1 MGETKGYVAGLI
13 LFVMFLFPAILTFGI
28 DSFHQHTFLKVTTE
42 TSEMVK
48 GEGGVSENVK
58 NVVERL
64 EQNGF
69 EITFEDE
76 EGNAVD
82 GIVDYGTNL
91 KINYKFNYQGVFNMN
106 ELQST
111 NEVFILRRSGNETS
125 NL

>member
-1 MGETKGYVAGLI
+1 MGETKGYVAGLM

-48 GEGGVSENVK
+48 SEGGVSENVK
-58 NVVERL
+58 HVVERL

-76 EGNAVD
+76 KGNAVD

-91 KINYKFNYQGVFNMN
+91 KINYKLSYQGVFGVN
-106 ELQST
+106 ELQTS
-111 NEVFILRRSGNETS
+111 NEVFILKRSGNEIAD
-125 NL
+125 L

>member
-76 EGNAVD
+76 KGNAVD

-91 KINYKFNYQGVFNMN
+91 KINYKLSYQGVFGVN
-106 ELQST
+106 ELQTS
-111 NEVFILRRSGNETS
+111 NEVFVLKRSGNEIAD
-125 NL
+125 L